1 LFSTVHHLLISLFS
15 TSLNVSERP
24 AQLFTLFHVSIFPA
38 LEQQQQVQQSNGVN
52 RGGDEAKARLA
63 DTLLD
68 VIWQI
73 DQEVDSG
80 ALEFRQAGG
89 VFDTKKLADL
99 GQAGRKRLAQF
110 LKSLV
115 VSSPSSISSIVT
127 ELN

>member
-1 LFSTVHHLLISLFS
+1 M
-15 TSLNVSERP
+15 
-24 AQLFTLFHVSIFPA
+24 
-38 LEQQQQVQQSNGVN
+38 N

-115 VSSPSSISSIVT
+115 VSPQSVSPPLERIGLTTLS
-127 ELN
+127 ELRMLEMYRKKRLSKDWI